1 MKGNTMRIRPSGQLH
16 YAWIVAAVTFIT
28 LLGASG
34 FRSTPGVLIVPLQ
47 HEFGWSRATISLAVS
62 INLVLFGFS
71 GPFAAAAMERF
82 GMRRV
87 MLIALLAISAGSAPD
102 RDRDAGALRQLYL
115 LAMWGVVV
123 RLARSGSM
131 ATVLGATVANRWF
144 VRRRGLVLGILT
156 ASSATGQL
164 IFLPLLA
171 WLAVTYGWR
180 WAAIS
185 VAIGA
190 LLVWPL
196 VAILKRNRPED
207 NGLRAYGA
215 DAIDAPGAPAANPIT
230 AAFAGLRIG
239 VRSRDFWFL
248 AGSFFICGATTNGL
262 IGTHLIPAAMDHGV
276 PEVTAASLLAVI
288 GVFDIIGTTAS
299 GWLTDRMDSRLLLF
313 WYYALR
319 GLSLLYLPY
328 AFGHGDFGLIVFIV
342 FYGLDWVATVPPT
355 VALTREVFGKQN
367 ASIVFGWIFAAHQLG
382 AAFTIAAAA
391 GAARTWF
398 VAISQPFCTSG
409 PDLFDGSGP
418 GGADRSQSER
428 GRSLDWGKPTRPA
441 NRDVTR
447 AGAAFTAYR
456 GCRSKAVKAGLLGL
470 LLILIWWAMPAPVFA
485 HANLQASNP
494 SNGAVLTTPPKVVLL
509 GFSQPVQV
517 GTQSVIVLAPSGKN
531 VARGPIR
538 ENGSLLSMGFSG
550 TAAGTYLVRWSVIS
564 YDTHPATGS
573 FVFSVGRVSGIWA
586 GTTGGSSVSSVG
598 LGLQILAG
606 ALHNIGYALGF
617 GPFAFVLLVLR
628 RRSSSTP
635 PITQRFLR
643 MALVGTAA
651 LLVAELLAFLAQM
664 TSLGTGNILD
674 SDSSDGGGDGDPVS
688 AVVLAQRLGAAF
700 LLWALI
706 GLVKTGTERALPAG
720 LALGAALGLIDAEAK
735 NTPTYSPT
743 VVRHGG

>member
-1 MKGNTMRIRPSGQLH
+1 MKSSGRLH
-16 YAWIVAAVTFIT
+16 YAWIVAAVTFVA

-87 MLIALLAISAGSAPD
+87 MLVALLAISAGSALTVGMRAPWE
-102 RDRDAGALRQLYL
+102 LYL
-115 LAMWGVVV
+115 LWGVVV
-123 RLARSGSM
+123 GLGSGSM
-131 ATVLGATVANRWF
+131 ATVLAATVANRWF

-185 VAIGA
+185 VALGA

-196 VAILKRNRPED
+196 VAILMRNRPED
-207 NGLRAYGA
+207 IGLRAYGA
-215 DAIDAPGAPAANPIT
+215 DAGEPPGAPLANPIG
-230 AAFAGLRIG
+230 AAFAGLRMG

-355 VALTREVFGKQN
+355 VALTREVFGNQN

-382 AAFTIAAAA
+382 AATMAYAA

-398 VAISQPFCTSG
+398 GDYQPAFMTSG
-409 PDLFDGSGP
+409 LICLIASGLVVRIGRSSKGATPSIGARRPDL
-418 GGADRSQSER
+418 QI
-428 GRSLDWGKPTRPA
+428 
-441 NRDVTR
+441 VT
-447 AGAAFTAYR
+447 
-456 GCRSKAVKAGLLGL
+456 
-470 LLILIWWAMPAPVFA
+470 
-485 HANLQASNP
+485 
-494 SNGAVLTTPPKVVLL
+494 
-509 GFSQPVQV
+509 
-517 GTQSVIVLAPSGKN
+517 
-531 VARGPIR
+531 
-538 ENGSLLSMGFSG
+538 
-550 TAAGTYLVRWSVIS
+550 
-564 YDTHPATGS
+564 
-573 FVFSVGRVSGIWA
+573 
-586 GTTGGSSVSSVG
+586 
-598 LGLQILAG
+598 
-606 ALHNIGYALGF
+606 
-617 GPFAFVLLVLR
+617 
-628 RRSSSTP
+628 
-635 PITQRFLR
+635 
-643 MALVGTAA
+643 
-651 LLVAELLAFLAQM
+651 
-664 TSLGTGNILD
+664 
-674 SDSSDGGGDGDPVS
+674 
-688 AVVLAQRLGAAF
+688 
-700 LLWALI
+700 
-706 GLVKTGTERALPAG
+706 
-720 LALGAALGLIDAEAK
+720 
-735 NTPTYSPT
+735 
-743 VVRHGG
+743 